1 MPLDP
6 KLLRKLFAAGTV
18 LAVLVAASFYLRS
31 IVQEWRQAPTIPR
44 DIPKDVAQIAKEF
57 KFSKSEGG
65 RTLFTIRAASF
76 QQFKEGERYELHDAS
91 ITLYGREGDRSD
103 HIYGS
108 DFQYD
113 KRSGD
118 VKANGE
124 VQIDLEA
131 ESPVAILT
139 QPGAHSAATNVIH
152 LQTSGLTFNEKSGLA
167 QTKQEIEF
175 RVPDAV
181 GSAVGATYDSQ
192 ANALA
197 LKSAVKIVTAGRQKA
212 TITGQSADIV
222 KGPQRIIVQS
232 ARMEQPPRTVTTD
245 KLTVVLRDNSTVE
258 RVLGEGNIHAV
269 RQGPKGFDFSAPAGE
284 MLLDS
289 ASQLRSG
296 TLSGGVTFAGTG
308 DDSSAQ
314 GRAGRVLLS
323 FGARGRL
330 EKARAEDSVE
340 FKQGLAAK
348 SQEVQAAAAD
358 FYLRDGKILEK
369 ALTSSGPAQIVLTEG
384 QSKST
389 IGAGQF
395 DARFNAQNRLKSIV
409 GSPNARIVSST
420 PGQQDRLTSSR
431 EVTAAFSA
439 KGEITSAEQVGDFH
453 YQEGQREGWAERARY
468 NPGDESY
475 LLTGSPRMTDA
486 GRSLTADTIQLSR
499 KTGNAFAQGNVKT
512 TYNQKFQPGGAMLS
526 SADPVHV
533 TGASMAADRASD
545 AARFTAARLWRGPDI
560 VDAPTIVFDHAH
572 RSLQAQSDPSRRVS
586 AVFVQTDKNGKSN
599 PVNVTADKLSYVD
612 AERKAVFSGKVLLR
626 IEGSSISADTVQALL
641 LGRGSQTESQPGSQL
656 DRIVAEGDIQIQQ
669 PDRKAT
675 GSRLVYTAQDE
686 KFVLTGTPAHPPS
699 IFDAERGQIQ
709 GDSLTFFRHDGRVL
723 VGNGE
728 TSNILTQTKVQ
739 DASRK

>member
-6 KLLRKLFAAGTV
+6 RLLRKLFATGTV
-18 LAVLVAASFYLRS
+18 LAVLVAAGFYLRS
-31 IVQEWRQAPTIPR
+31 IVQEWHQAPTIPK
-44 DIPKDVAQIAKEF
+44 DIPKDVEQIAKEF

-113 KRSGD
+113 KSTGD

-124 VQIDLEA
+124 VQIDLQA
-131 ESPVAILT
+131 DSPVAILT
-139 QPGAHSAATNVIH
+139 KPGASTVARSVIH
-152 LQTSGLTFNEKSGLA
+152 LKTSGLTFNEKSGLA
-167 QTKQEIEF
+167 QTKEEIEF

-197 LKSAVKIVTAGRQKA
+197 LKSAVKIVTTGKQKA
-212 TITGQSADIV
+212 TVTGQSANIV
-222 KGPQRIIVQS
+222 KDPQRIIVQG

-258 RVLGEGNIHAV
+258 RVLGEGNVHAV
-269 RQGPKGFDFSAPAGE
+269 REGPKGFDFSAPAGE
-284 MLLDS
+284 LLLDS

-296 TLSGGVTFAGTG
+296 TLSGGVTFAGAG
-308 DDSSAQ
+308 EDSPPQ

-323 FGARGRL
+323 FGAKGRL
-330 EKARAEDSVE
+330 EKARAEDSVA
-340 FKQGLAAK
+340 FKQGPAAK
-348 SQEVQAAAAD
+348 SQEVQAAAVD
-358 FYLRDGKILEK
+358 LYVRDGKILEK
-369 ALTSSGPAQIVLTEG
+369 ALTSSGPAQIVLSEG

-389 IGAGQF
+389 ISAGQF
-395 DARFNAQNRLKSIV
+395 DARFNEQNRLQSV
-409 GSPNARIVSST
+409 LGSPDAKIVSST

-431 EVTAAFSA
+431 EVAATFSA
-439 KGEITSAEQVGDFH
+439 KGEIASAEQLGDFH
-453 YQEGQREGWAERARY
+453 YQEGQREGWADRARY
-468 NPGDESY
+468 NPADESY

-512 TYNQKFQPGGAMLS
+512 TYNQQSQPGGAMLS

-533 TGASMAADRASD
+533 TGTSMTANRASD
-545 AARFTAARLWRGPDI
+545 VARFTSARLWRGPDI
-560 VDAPTIVFDHAH
+560 VDAPTILFDHAH
-572 RSLQAQSDPSRRVS
+572 RSLQALDDQSKRVS
-586 AVFVQTDKNGKSN
+586 AVFVQTDKNGKTT
-599 PVNVTADKLSYVD
+599 PLNVTADKLSYVD
-612 AERKAVFSGKVLLR
+612 AERKAVFSGHVLVR
-626 IEGSSISADTVQALL
+626 IEGSTITADTVQALL
-641 LGRGSQTESQPGSQL
+641 LGRGSQTDSQSGSQL

-686 KFVLTGTPAHPPS
+686 KFVLTGSPAHPPS

-728 TSNILTQTKVQ
+728 SSNTLTQTKAQ
-739 DASRK
+739 DANRK